1 MLYAAYHTGWAND
14 LAFDSL
20 HFSSFISSL
29 TVKLTGHFRAFSSL
43 FLCPVELFLPP
54 QTLPKI
60 MRPLAQHPLH
70 GEKAEGIEQTHD
82 LRYAWSWP
90 RWKSPEKLNLV
101 GLERRL
107 GPRHS
112 SNSEGRRYQRP
123 HECQTKKE
131 RYKMRTGPG
140 WEKKNLAS
148 WLAWPHLLMSFHKFL
163 EKSSEANSK
172 QAALSFRPKRISIVA
187 VMHTPMKPGKNNVWA
202 FVIQYPNLW
211 YNRGDSCPSLPQVFQ
226 EAYHKSPQKFLLL
239 EWTGENVPFKIL
251 SLNFLGYA
259 SLMQTTRPDPHDC
272 GVSIYWYYIRLQYQI
287 IWWTQNLNLHP
298 GSRRKGTPTP

>member
-1 MLYAAYHTGWAND
+1 MSSGAVFAPPNPPKND
-14 LAFDSL
+14 
-20 HFSSFISSL
+20 
-29 TVKLTGHFRAFSSL
+29 G
-43 FLCPVELFLPP
+43 
-54 QTLPKI
+54 
-60 MRPLAQHPLH
+60 PLAQHPLH

-82 LRYAWSWP
+82 LSYTWSWP
-90 RWKSPEKLNLV
+90 RWKSPEKFESGWPHGL
-101 GLERRL
+101 LERRL

-140 WEKKNLAS
+140 WGKKNMTS
-148 WLAWPHLLMSFHKFL
+148 WLAWPHPPDFLPLSFHKFL

-211 YNRGDSCPSLPQVFQ
+211 YNRGDFLVQACHKFSRKLTTSHPRSFFYWNERGKLSFQNILPPIFGGICIIDSN
-226 EAYHKSPQKFLLL
+226 YK
-239 EWTGENVPFKIL
+239 
-251 SLNFLGYA
+251 A
-259 SLMQTTRPDPHDC
+259 STHDC

-287 IWWTQNLNLHP
+287 IWWTQNPNLHP
-298 GSRRKGTPTP
+298 GSRRKGTLTS

>member
-1 MLYAAYHTGWAND
+1 MEAT
-14 LAFDSL
+14 F
-20 HFSSFISSL
+20 L

-43 FLCPVELFLPP
+43 LLCPAELFLPP
-54 QTLPKI
+54 QILPKI
-60 MRPLAQHPLH
+60 MGPLAQHPLH

-82 LRYAWSWP
+82 LSYTWSWP
-90 RWKSPEKLNLV
+90 RWKSPEKLNLA
-101 GLERRL
+101 GCIERRL

-123 HECQTKKE
+123 HECQTAKPKK
-131 RYKMRTGPG
+131 KATKCGPDLVG
-140 WEKKNLAS
+140 KKKQNDQLIGLTTS
-148 WLAWPHLLMSFHKFL
+148 PDFLPLSFHKFL
-163 EKSSEANSK
+163 EKSLFANSK

-211 YNRGDSCPSLPQVFQ
+211 YNRGDFLVQACHKIPRSLPQLTPEVSFIGM
-226 EAYHKSPQKFLLL
+226 K
-239 EWTGENVPFKIL
+239 GENCPFKIF
-251 SLNFLGYA
+251 SPQFFGGICNIDSNYKA
-259 SLMQTTRPDPHDC
+259 STHDC

-298 GSRRKGTPTP
+298 GSRRKGTSTS